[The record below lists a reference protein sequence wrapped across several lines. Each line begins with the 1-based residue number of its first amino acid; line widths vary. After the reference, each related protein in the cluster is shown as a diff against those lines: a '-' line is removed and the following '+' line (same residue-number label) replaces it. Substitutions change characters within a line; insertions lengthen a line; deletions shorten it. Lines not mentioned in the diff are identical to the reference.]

1 MQRRPDRFFVDVSR
15 STASIMQ
22 RTINSY
28 AVLRPLDRQEF
39 QWIRDPRVPGSRT
52 NSILKGGGQRG
63 WVVEGS
69 FFSLFPFFLF
79 SSLSLSLSNGARGH
93 IRGGSWT
100 KTVRNVAYFSSHR
113 GVSISG
119 ETSTGSN
126 IASLPTPPRRP
137 TSLPLLQITRVFP
150 REDCESVR
158 EENSSRRGVVEYPC
172 VRV

>member
-1 MQRRPDRFFVDVSR
+1 MNSR
-15 STASIMQ
+15 SSGTRIANQ
-22 RTINSY
+22 
-28 AVLRPLDRQEF
+28 F
-39 QWIRDPRVPGSRT
+39 DPR
-52 NSILKGGGQRG
+52 G
-63 WVVEGS
+63 WGATRMGRRRIF
-69 FFSLFPFFLF
+69 FFSLSFLPFFF
-79 SSLSLSLSNGARGH
+79 SLSLSLSLSNGARGH

-100 KTVRNVAYFSSHR
+100 KAVRNVAYFSSHR

-137 TSLPLLQITRVFP
+137 TSLPLLQIARVFP